1 MAVTRTV
8 SVLFTDLVG
17 STALM
22 ARRGHSESDEL
33 RTRHFATLRRALAVH
48 RGTEVKSLGDGLMT
62 VFGSAAD
69 GLACSITM
77 QRLVTADTW
86 QRERR
91 IRMRVAISAGE
102 VTEESGDY
110 FGPPVVEASRLC
122 AATEPGQILASDV
135 VRMLVGWGGMHDLE
149 PIAPLELKGIPG
161 TVTACR
167 VTWDSD
173 DERPLRVAL
182 ADDSALLRAGVASVL
197 DSEGF
202 DVVLQCDN
210 AVDLM
215 ARLEA
220 ANPDVVL
227 LDVRMPPTHTTEGLD
242 AAARIRKAT
251 PTIGVIVLSAEL
263 QARAA
268 QRLLDD
274 GTDGIGYLL
283 KDRVADVAE
292 LVTAIRTVASGGS
305 AIDPTVVAQLEPAT
319 PEPG

>member
-1 MAVTRTV
+1 MTRTV
-8 SVLFTDLVG
+8 TIIFTDLVG
-17 STALM
+17 STELM
-22 ARRGHSESDEL
+22 AQRGHIESDEL
-33 RTRHFATLRRALAVH
+33 RTRHFAALRRALAVH
-48 RGTEVKSLGDGLMT
+48 RGREVKNLGDGLMA
-62 VFGSAAD
+62 VFDSAAD
-69 GLACSITM
+69 ALACSITM
-77 QRLVTADTW
+77 QRLVTADSW

-102 VTEESGDY
+102 VTAEGGDF

-161 TVTACR
+161 MVTACR
-167 VTWDSD
+167 VKWDCD

-197 DSEGF
+197 DAEGF
-202 DVVLQCDN
+202 DVVLQCDD
-210 AVDLM
+210 AVELM

-220 ANPDVVL
+220 ADPDVVL

-242 AAARIRKAT
+242 AAAQIRDKT
-251 PTIGVIVLSAEL
+251 PTVGVIVLSAEL

-268 QRLLDD
+268 QRLLDG

-283 KDRVADVAE
+283 KDRVGDVAQ
-292 LVTAIRTVASGGS
+292 LVSAIRTVASGGS
-305 AIDPTVVAQLEPAT
+305 AIDPTVVARLKPAAR
-319 PEPG
+319 ESG